1 MVVLEDEEHSRGEP
15 ASGNL
20 DLSDQGLTFEFIS
33 RKPLL
38 KYITDDQSW
47 VGYRKGLWLPKETP
61 PYEIGELLKSIEP
74 TGILDPRQAGA
85 VHRRLY
91 SMTATAP
98 VTFFAASPPELATT
112 PNAFYPPLMLLGF
125 HH

>member
-61 PYEIGELLKSIEP
+61 TYEIGELLKSIEP
-74 TGILDPRQAGA
+74 TGILDPRHAGA

-91 SMTATAP
+91 SKTATAAL
-98 VTFFAASPPELATT
+98 TFFAHARPQLSSTT
-112 PNAFYPPLMLLGF
+112 
-125 HH
+125 